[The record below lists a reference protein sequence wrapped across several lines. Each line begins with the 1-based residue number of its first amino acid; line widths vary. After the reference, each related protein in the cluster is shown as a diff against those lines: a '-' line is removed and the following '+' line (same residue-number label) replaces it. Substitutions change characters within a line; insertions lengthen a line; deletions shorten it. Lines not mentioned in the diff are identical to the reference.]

1 MKFYEE
7 ESIMYGTGSNYTA
20 NTDGIGNGKT
30 LVAQ

>member
-20 NTDGIGNGKT
+20 NTDGIGGT